1 MTQSSFF
8 FFSDF
13 VQRPISKRHMTFWK
27 LALFL
32 FSGKKAP
39 NLVDTLDQIILNQ
52 WAPQGQ

>member
-1 MTQSSFF
+1 
-8 FFSDF
+8 
-13 VQRPISKRHMTFWK
+13 MTFWK